1 MKRRITDFREFMG
14 LPEPKPK
21 KPPRKKWGFS
31 DMKVGEVKHVPA
43 ADATLAILAYRQIEN
58 YWGKSSIRF
67 EHKRKHNGDLM
78 VRRKS

>member
-1 MKRRITDFREFMG
+1 MRRPITDFRELMG

-31 DMKVGEVKHVPA
+31 DMRVGEVKHVPA
-43 ADATLAILAYRQIEN
+43 ADANLAIMAYHQIQN
-58 YWGKSSIRF
+58 YWGTSSIEF
-67 EHKRKHNGDLM
+67 EHKRKPNGDLM